1 MGYMKTNTAV
11 IGGGASGLTAAV
23 GCSRLSGKGSVL
35 IIEKQQRTGRKLLA
49 SGNGRCNITNSG
61 ISEKRYHGDKEIIR
75 SVLSGHS
82 YEDMCVFMRS
92 LGVLLREES
101 EGRVYPYSNQA
112 STILDALRNECERL
126 GAEELCGFDIK
137 QVKKEK
143 GGFLII
149 SDDTDIFA
157 KNVIF
162 ASGSQASGGQGG
174 SWFVQER

>member
-126 GAEELCGFDIK
+126 GAEEKAAYALFLKLQEAYIRCRPSRVT
-137 QVKKEK
+137 VKPVS
-143 GGFLII
+143 LTQI
-149 SDDTDIFA
+149 SHF
-157 KNVIF
+157 
-162 ASGSQASGGQGG
+162 SQKYQYH
-174 SWFVQER
+174 RIL